1 MLITVL
7 RGIWAISAFG
17 TESATLLL
25 SHFMRILGI
34 AFMSLFLVHTASA
47 TFALDRSTMS
57 GGMNNLYSNGYGG
70 NGMGVTGEGVGTGF
84 LSCGCAEQI
93 IQKRTI
99 KGDPCDNYAR
109 LHANAISGGPPGVFG
124 GVAPASPQVSHQLP
138 Q

>member
-1 MLITVL
+1 ML
-7 RGIWAISAFG
+7 RGIWAILASG
-17 TESATLLL
+17 TKSATFSL

-47 TFALDRSTMS
+47 TFALDRRAMG
-57 GGMNNLYSNGYGG
+57 GGMNNPYSNGYGG

-93 IQKRTI
+93 IQKRTV

-109 LHANAISGGPPGVFG
+109 LHANAIAGGPGVVG
-124 GVAPASPQVSHQLP
+124 GVAPASAQVGHQLL